1 MEVKEVHVI
10 TFTTD
15 FVSSA
20 SACQMIAISAPSVS
34 LFQSSH
40 HVAVVVLLLLLL
52 LLVVV
57 VVVVVLAQ
65 TVLTLNSVLP
75 NC

>member
-1 MEVKEVHVI
+1 
-10 TFTTD
+10 
-15 FVSSA
+15 
-20 SACQMIAISAPSVS
+20 MIAISAPSVS

-57 VVVVVLAQ
+57 VVVVVVLAQ

>member
-1 MEVKEVHVI
+1 
-10 TFTTD
+10 
-15 FVSSA
+15 
-20 SACQMIAISAPSVS
+20 MIAISAPSVS

>member
-1 MEVKEVHVI
+1 
-10 TFTTD
+10 
-15 FVSSA
+15 
-20 SACQMIAISAPSVS
+20 MIAISAPSVS

-52 LLVVV
+52 LLLVV

>member
-1 MEVKEVHVI
+1 
-10 TFTTD
+10 
-15 FVSSA
+15 
-20 SACQMIAISAPSVS
+20 MIAISAPSVS

-57 VVVVVLAQ
+57 VVVVLAQ